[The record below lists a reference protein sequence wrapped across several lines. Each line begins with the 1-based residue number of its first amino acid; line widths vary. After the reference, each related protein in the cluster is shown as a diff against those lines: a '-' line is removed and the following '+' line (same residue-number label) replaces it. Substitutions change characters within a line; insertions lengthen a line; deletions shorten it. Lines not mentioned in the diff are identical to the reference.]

1 MDLEQSMAARFEQQA
16 CRYPNHLAVKSKY
29 YSLTYGELDRRAN
42 RVARAILACD
52 KNADSPVA
60 LLGKQGAPMI
70 VASLGALKAGK
81 PYAPIDYMW
90 PPAKTME
97 TLKQL
102 SSALVLADNDNF
114 APAHELVC
122 PGVRVVNVEA
132 LDSQFSDA
140 TPALTITP
148 DRIAYIHFTS
158 GSTGEP
164 KGVAASH
171 RAELHNIAKNT
182 NALKISPDDRVSLLR
197 SNNAGAAR
205 DTWLALLNGATLC
218 TLELREAGLATLG
231 RWLNQEEITVFTCV
245 TTVYRQALRTLA
257 DNERLK
263 SVRLIHVGGEPVTP
277 GDVDLYKKHFAD
289 DCKFVVRYSISETPA
304 VSYFFI
310 DKKTAI
316 DGEHVPVG
324 MPLEGNEVSILDED
338 GNQVGAGAIGEIAVK
353 SRYLATGYWR
363 QPQLTK
369 QRFVDDPGGGKARI
383 YRTGDFGYCA
393 PTAACAH

>member
-1 MDLEQSMAARFEQQA
+1 
-16 CRYPNHLAVKSKY
+16 
-29 YSLTYGELDRRAN
+29 
-42 RVARAILACD
+42 
-52 KNADSPVA
+52 
-60 LLGKQGAPMI
+60 
-70 VASLGALKAGK
+70 
-81 PYAPIDYMW
+81 
-90 PPAKTME
+90 
-97 TLKQL
+97 
-102 SSALVLADNDNF
+102 
-114 APAHELVC
+114 
-122 PGVRVVNVEA
+122 
-132 LDSQFSDA
+132 
-140 TPALTITP
+140 
-148 DRIAYIHFTS
+148 
-158 GSTGEP
+158 
-164 KGVAASH
+164 
-171 RAELHNIAKNT
+171 
-182 NALKISPDDRVSLLR
+182 VSLLR

-218 TLELREAGLATLG
+218 PLELREEGLATLG

-383 YRTGDFGYCA
+383 YRTGDLGYLRADGCLG
-393 PTAACAH
+393 THRTKRFSNKDSRLSSGSRCGRSGAARLSERRTSCRQF